1 MAGGKG
7 GKGGNLL
14 SKNPPAGFV
23 NDFKRLT
30 RRGLR
35 RFVENR
41 PGGNWPETG
50 GNFALATIRISPF
63 DPRGALQTLDADA
76 FRTGGMGVAAM
87 QYE

>member
-1 MAGGKG
+1 MGSLVEAKMAGGKG
-7 GKGGNLL
+7 GKGGNLP

-41 PGGNWPETG
+41 PGGNPAETG
-50 GNFALATIRISPF
+50 RKPAEP
-63 DPRGALQTLDADA
+63 PDAMDTDA
-76 FRTGGMGVAAM
+76 FRAGGMGVAAM